1 MSLFLFFAQMKWCE
15 TRPVIANIFVEP
27 VKKKKKNTDEKSRCF
42 EVLGLGQ
49 GQEFECSGC
58 KRCLTDV
65 LSGVSVCL
73 YSSCWKQKQ
82 LKRHL
87 SLSFNSAWPF
97 FSAMPHLLLL
107 TPVWINHSSDTGRG
121 KYDHFLFP
129 APLGLL
135 WNVCVQE
142 WEAAVRFGLSKQNMF
157 FFFFFRV
164 NNKTKKEKINI

>member
-27 VKKKKKNTDEKSRCF
+27 VKKKKKKTDEKSRCF

-157 FFFFFRV
+157 FFFFLG
-164 NNKTKKEKINI
+164 